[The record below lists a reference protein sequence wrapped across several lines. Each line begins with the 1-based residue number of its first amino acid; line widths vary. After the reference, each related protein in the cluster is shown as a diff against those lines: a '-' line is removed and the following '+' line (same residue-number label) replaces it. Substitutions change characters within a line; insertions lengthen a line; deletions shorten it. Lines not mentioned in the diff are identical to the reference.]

1 MSIESTADWDGLRAV
16 SEVARETLDLLVRHV
31 RAGVSTAD
39 LDALAARFLKASGA
53 QPAPALVYGFPGT
66 VLISINDE
74 VVHGIPGPRVI
85 AAGDLVSVDVT
96 IELDGYVAD
105 AARSLVVAPGSKTAH
120 DLVACAEA
128 AFEAALTVARAGVR
142 VSEIGRI
149 VEREVRRRGF
159 SVVRGLSGHGVG
171 RTIHEP
177 PSVPNQWDPRQKDVL
192 TEGLVLTIEP
202 MVTVGSGRP
211 VEDDDGWTI
220 RTRDGC
226 LAAHHEDTLVIT
238 TGRPIVLTSSAA
250 A

>member
-1 MSIESTADWDGLRAV
+1 MACERCQRWRGRHSICWYS
-16 SEVARETLDLLVRHV
+16 HV

-53 QPAPALVYGFPGT
+53 RPAPALVYGFPGT

-96 IELDGYVAD
+96 IALDGYVAD

-120 DLVACAEA
+120 DLVACAQA
-128 AFEAALTVARAGVR
+128 AFEAALDVARAGAL
-142 VSEIGRI
+142 VSEIGRA

-159 SVVRGLSGHGVG
+159 SVMKGLSGHGVG

-177 PSVPNQWDPRQKDVL
+177 PSVPNEWNPHQQDVL
-192 TEGLVLTIEP
+192 TEGLVITIEP
-202 MVTVGSGRP
+202 MVAAGSGRP
-211 VEDDDGWTI
+211 VEDRDGWTI
-220 RTRDGC
+220 RTHDGGW
-226 LAAHHEDTLVIT
+226 AAHYEDTVVIT
-238 TGRPIVLTSSAA
+238 NGRPLVLTSSRAA
-250 A
+250 